1 MAMSALI
8 KSLEDIMRKDAGL
21 NGDAQYIEQ
30 ITWLLF
36 LKAFDA
42 KEMEW
47 ELRPGYRG
55 VIPEGFRWRDW
66 AADPEGITGDP
77 LMAFVERLFATLKKL
92 DVSDGD
98 PRKFVVRNVFED
110 VNNYMKSGV
119 YLRQLVNRID
129 EKVDFIDA
137 TQKHTFND
145 LYEGML
151 KDLQSAGRAGE
162 FYTPRAVTN
171 FIVKMVDPKLGET
184 VLDPACGTGGFLTSA
199 LAHFG
204 NMKTTAEL
212 AELQRSINGWE
223 KKPLPYLLAMTNLL
237 LHDIEVP
244 RIRHQNSLARP
255 LSDYSARDRVDV
267 IITNPPFGGAE
278 DAAIKR
284 NFPSDVQTSETADL
298 FMALVMNL
306 LKDHG
311 RCGIVLPDGFM
322 FGDGVKATLKEKLLK
337 EYGLHTVIRL
347 PQVFKPYANV
357 DTNLLFFQKGVPS
370 RGVWFYRLDLPEGVK
385 NFTKTKPMEDRH
397 FDPVREWLA
406 DKRPLSV
413 DGFDKARFFS
423 VEELEALHYDFDKCC
438 PFPRKEEEIL
448 EPDALI
454 ARFQAERRAWNEGLD
469 CILANITSCLQG
481 DEIKGYAQ
489 GHTRLVALRAGFQDA
504 LRKSILQQAIQG
516 KLTKRNPADE
526 PASELLKRIRAEK
539 AHRIKEGKIKKE
551 KPLAP
556 VSEDEK
562 PFEIPENWSWV
573 RLGEVALIERGA
585 GIKRFETAPTGVPC
599 VRYGE
604 IYTTY
609 GYSFTATKSFVPERI
624 ASSCHMANQGD
635 VLCTLTGEWKEEI
648 AKATAY
654 LGKAPIAIGGDLA
667 KITSAT
673 FHPVLLVYFFFSPFM
688 IQQKAANANGTMI
701 VHIGKNAIRNL
712 LIPLPPLAEQE
723 RIVARI
729 NELLAMCDDLKAV
742 SNHTE
747 S

>member
-66 AADPEGITGDP
+66 AADPEGITGDA

-110 VNNYMKSGV
+110 INNYMKSGV

-129 EKVDFIDA
+129 DKVDFIDA

-171 FIVKMVDPKLGET
+171 FIVEVVAPKLGET

-199 LAHFG
+199 IARFG
-204 NMKTTAEL
+204 SVKTTAEL
-212 AELQRSINGWE
+212 AELQNSINGWE

-255 LSDYSARDRVDV
+255 LSDYSAADRVDV

-298 FMALVMNL
+298 FMALIMNL
-306 LKDHG
+306 LKDRG
-311 RCGIVLPDGFM
+311 RCGIVLPDSFM

-347 PQVFKPYANV
+347 PQVFKPYASV

-397 FDPVREWLA
+397 FDPVREWMA

-423 VEELEALHYDFDKCC
+423 VAELEALNYDFDKCC
-438 PFPRKEEEIL
+438 PFPRQQEEIL
-448 EPDALI
+448 EPSDLI
-454 ARFQAERRAWNEGLD
+454 ARYQAERRELD
-469 CILANITSCLQG
+469 
-481 DEIKGYAQ
+481 AQ
-489 GHTRLVALRAGFQDA
+489 IDRLL
-504 LRKSILQQAIQG
+504 
-516 KLTKRNPADE
+516 
-526 PASELLKRIRAEK
+526 
-539 AHRIKEGKIKKE
+539 
-551 KPLAP
+551 
-556 VSEDEK
+556 
-562 PFEIPENWSWV
+562 
-573 RLGEVALIERGA
+573 A
-585 GIKRFETAPTGVPC
+585 GI
-599 VRYGE
+599 
-604 IYTTY
+604 
-609 GYSFTATKSFVPERI
+609 S
-624 ASSCHMANQGD
+624 
-635 VLCTLTGEWKEEI
+635 
-648 AKATAY
+648 AK
-654 LGKAPIAIGGDLA
+654 LEGG
-667 KITSAT
+667 
-673 FHPVLLVYFFFSPFM
+673 
-688 IQQKAANANGTMI
+688 G
-701 VHIGKNAIRNL
+701 GR
-712 LIPLPPLAEQE
+712 
-723 RIVARI
+723 
-729 NELLAMCDDLKAV
+729 
-742 SNHTE
+742 
-747 S
+747 